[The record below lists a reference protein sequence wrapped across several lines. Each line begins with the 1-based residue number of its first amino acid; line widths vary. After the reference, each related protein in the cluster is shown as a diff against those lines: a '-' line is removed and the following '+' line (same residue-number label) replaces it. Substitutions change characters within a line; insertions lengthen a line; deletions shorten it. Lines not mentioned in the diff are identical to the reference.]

1 MKIYNVICN
10 YNYIIIYI
18 NNIIIRMYQQCWR
31 ELHYKI
37 STPPTYLI
45 LLRGTRGLRY
55 TRRNECV
62 RGKKLHAV
70 STKTA
75 ATSLCPLIFATT
87 PRENREKCL
96 AKFRPQARQVS
107 DMNFLGRS
115 LIDVSGVAV
124 VCSPFFFRNNEP
136 RRRERP
142 VNSPQVAERPVYND
156 GSSVRRNL
164 RARTGGKKEKYRN
177 SRCPEN

>member
-1 MKIYNVICN
+1 MCTGQKI
-10 YNYIIIYI
+10 
-18 NNIIIRMYQQCWR
+18 
-31 ELHYKI
+31 
-37 STPPTYLI
+37 
-45 LLRGTRGLRY
+45 TRGIY
-55 TRRNECV
+55 QN
-62 RGKKLHAV
+62 RGHLAV
-70 STKTA
+70 S
-75 ATSLCPLIFATT
+75 LNFRHYT

-164 RARTGGKKEKYRN
+164 RARRRGGKKEKYRN